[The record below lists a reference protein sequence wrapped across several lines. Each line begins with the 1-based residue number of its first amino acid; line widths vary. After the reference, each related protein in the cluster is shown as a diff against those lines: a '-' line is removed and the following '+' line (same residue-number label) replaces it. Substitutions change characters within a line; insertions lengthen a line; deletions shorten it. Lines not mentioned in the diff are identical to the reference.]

1 MSRPG
6 YKATS
11 LWRRDSLLAYG
22 YTAPTLVVMA
32 IFMGIPAVSAITL
45 SLQQKAVGAP
55 ATFVGLQN
63 FWALL
68 QDSVFQKT
76 VLNTFVF
83 TIASIV
89 LKLAIGMVL
98 ALLLNGNILLRNFW
112 RAVLLIPWVVPVIV
126 TCVAWRWLFHDFAG
140 VINYFLQSLH
150 LISMPIPWLG
160 LPAWAMAAVITTITW
175 RDYPFFAVAFLAGL
189 QTIPQELYEAARID
203 GASSWQAFWR
213 VTVPMLAPVTSTVL
227 MTNFILTVNDFQI
240 VHIMT
245 NGGPFFSTEIFA
257 TLMYRIAFLSGEI
270 GKGAAVAVIQ
280 FPLLI
285 ALIVVASRY
294 LLKRE
299 A

>member
-1 MSRPG
+1 MNVLRH
-6 YKATS
+6 
-11 LWRRDSLLAYG
+11 REILLAYG

-32 IFMGIPAVSAITL
+32 IFMGIPAVSAILL

-55 ATFVGLQN
+55 ATYVGCQN
-63 FWALL
+63 FLALM
-68 QDSVFQKT
+68 QDPTFQKT
-76 VLNTFVF
+76 TLNTFVF
-83 TIASIV
+83 TFASIV
-89 LKLAIGMVL
+89 LKLGIGMAL
-98 ALLLNGNILLRNFW
+98 ALLLNRQILLRNLW
-112 RAVLLIPWVVPVIV
+112 RAVLLIPWVVPVVV

-140 VINYFLQSLH
+140 VINYLLQSLH
-150 LISMPIPWLG
+150 LINAPIPWLG
-160 LPAWAMAAVITTITW
+160 LPTWAMVAVIVTITW
-175 RDYPFFAVAFLAGL
+175 RDYPFFAVSFLAGM
-189 QTIPQELYEAARID
+189 QTIPQDLYEAARID
-203 GASSWQAFWR
+203 GASAWQAFWR

-245 NGGPFFSTEIFA
+245 NGGPFTSTEIFA

-270 GKGAAVAVIQ
+270 GRGAAVAVIQ
-280 FPLLI
+280 FPFVI